1 MYCVTVTVTYPY
13 KTSPL
18 VPSLPLL
25 GLVTPTQLTGTAT
38 VQINPATIL

>member
-1 MYCVTVTVTYPY
+1 VTYPY
-13 KTSPL
+13 QAHPL

-25 GLVTPTQLTGTAT
+25 GLVTPAQLTGTAT